1 MAKKPKGRKVSKVK
15 SGFDLDALLK
25 YLGMA
30 TGNLPQG
37 TQPNMA
43 NQYGASANAAASQAI
58 VKGAGNT
65 ARGLDY
71 LTTGGAGQLGYDLAT
86 GKKMS
91 KKQLATQAAYVGS
104 NFIPLGKIAK
114 LGGPSV
120 KTGRRVI
127 DSAKQ
132 LRMLQM
138 LLGGE

>member
-58 VKGAGNT
+58 VKGAGNS
-65 ARGLDY
+65 ASGLDY

-91 KKQLATQAAYVGS
+91 KKQLAGQAAYVGS
-104 NFIPLGKIAK
+104 NFIPLGKFAK
-114 LGGPSV
+114 LGGKTYKNV
-120 KTGRRVI
+120 KSATE
-127 DSAKQ
+127 SAKQ
-132 LRMLQM
+132 MR
-138 LLGGE
+138 LLYNLLNE

>member
-1 MAKKPKGRKVSKVK
+1 MARKPAKKPAMKPQ
-15 SGFDLDALLK
+15 GFDLDALLK
-25 YLGMA
+25 YLGA
-30 TGNLPQG
+30 VTGKDSAAG
-37 TQPNMA
+37 YA
-43 NQYGASANAAASQAI
+43 AYGSSANAGLTKTLPVAAQ
-58 VKGAGNT
+58 KT
-65 ARGLDY
+65 ARGIDAY
-71 LTTGGAGQLGYDLAT
+71 TTGGLAGLGYDLAT

-91 KKQLATQAAYVGS
+91 KKQLATQAAWVGS
-104 NFIPLGKIAK
+104 NFLPLGKIAK

>member
-1 MAKKPKGRKVSKVK
+1 MAKKPKGL
-15 SGFDLDALLK
+15 DLDSLLK
-25 YLGMA
+25 DFNMV
-30 TGNLPQG
+30 TGNLPEG

-65 ARGLDY
+65 AKGLDY

-91 KKQLATQAAYVGS
+91 KKQLAAQSAYVGS
-104 NFIPLGKIAK
+104 NFIPLGKLAK

-120 KTGRRVI
+120 KTGRRAI
-127 DSAKQ
+127 DAAKQ

>member
-1 MAKKPKGRKVSKVK
+1 MGSKTNAQLTK
-15 SGFDLDALLK
+15 
-25 YLGMA
+25 
-30 TGNLPQG
+30 TLPV
-37 TQPNMA
+37 
-43 NQYGASANAAASQAI
+43 AAQ
-58 VKGAGNT
+58 KT
-65 ARGLDY
+65 ARGIDAY
-71 LTTGGAGQLGYDLAT
+71 TTGGLGGLGYDLAT

-91 KKQLATQAAYVGS
+91 KKQLAGSLAIGGS
-104 NFIPLGKIAK
+104 NFLPLGKIAK